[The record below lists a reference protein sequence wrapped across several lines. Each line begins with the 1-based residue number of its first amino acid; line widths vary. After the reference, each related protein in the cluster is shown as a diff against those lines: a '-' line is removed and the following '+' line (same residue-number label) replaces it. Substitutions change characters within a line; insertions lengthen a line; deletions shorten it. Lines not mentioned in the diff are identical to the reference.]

1 MPKYDE
7 RGLTVSGLLVVVFYV
22 WFVLLR
28 FKIRVYEMIPKNW
41 TSFMYVSL
49 FKIHAKLFIACKF
62 VLKQGE
68 NLRFLENKV
77 PQKLKFSKI
86 IKECAPRMIFF
97 NGKVF

>member
-1 MPKYDE
+1 MVKLWEDNHITGYFEWDWGVIFLFMPKYDE
-7 RGLTVSGLLVVVFYV
+7 RGLTVSGLVVVFYV

-62 VLKQGE
+62 ALK
-68 NLRFLENKV
+68 
-77 PQKLKFSKI
+77 
-86 IKECAPRMIFF
+86 
-97 NGKVF
+97 